1 MHNLLEFLKMPE
13 GIYIPFFGWRW
24 YYLITK
30 FENRY
35 LKKCQI
41 PDKPLNDQPRERLVI
56 ASMTSYPARINT
68 VYYAIKSLMLQTYK
82 PDKIILW
89 LAESQF
95 ENQLLPENIIEL
107 EDKGLEIRYCPDLK
121 SHKKYYYAMLE
132 QENNLLI
139 TYDDDIIYPSDSIE
153 QLMKYHKKYPECVIC
168 NRGFEI
174 LFDKNGNV
182 IDEKKWKIITNE
194 GINKPSIKIMPS
206 TGGGCLYPPNAVSE
220 KVFDWELIKANALTA
235 DDLWMKAM
243 GLLKGTKVVKTS
255 KYSKTLSLVEN
266 SQNEHLGYI
275 NIIQGQNN
283 VVVKNLLN
291 LFPSLFD
298 EVKKK

>member
-1 MHNLLEFLKMPE
+1 MKIPE
-13 GIYIPFFGWRW
+13 GIYIPFFGWR
-24 YYLITK
+24 YYWFLTRL
-30 FENRY
+30 ENRY
-35 LKKCQI
+35 LKRCPI
-41 PDKPLNDQPRERLVI
+41 PEKPLNDQPRERLVI
-56 ASMTSYPARINT
+56 ASLTSYPARINT
-68 VYYAIKSLMLQTYK
+68 VYYAIKSIMLQTYK

>member
-1 MHNLLEFLKMPE
+1 
-13 GIYIPFFGWRW
+13 
-24 YYLITK
+24 
-30 FENRY
+30 
-35 LKKCQI
+35 
-41 PDKPLNDQPRERLVI
+41 
-56 ASMTSYPARINT
+56 
-68 VYYAIKSLMLQTYK
+68 
-82 PDKIILW
+82 
-89 LAESQF
+89 
-95 ENQLLPENIIEL
+95 
-107 EDKGLEIRYCPDLK
+107 
-121 SHKKYYYAMLE
+121 MLE